1 MGRDKQKL
9 VQLSSLK
16 HTNPVLSLVFAF
28 LVFSRSGIPPFAGFF
43 IKLDILA
50 AAMDSSHFFVTYFLF
65 FCTVVSFF
73 YYLRLIKI
81 MFFDDQVHS
90 DNNAITFS
98 NVYSVEYPIN
108 VYRA

>member
-1 MGRDKQKL
+1 M
-9 VQLSSLK
+9 
-16 HTNPVLSLVFAF
+16 
-28 LVFSRSGIPPFAGFF
+28 SGIPPFAGFF

-50 AAMDSSHFFVTYFLF
+50 AVMDSSHFFVTYFLF

-90 DNNAITFS
+90 DNNVITFA

-108 VYRA
+108 IYRA